1 MSDSE
6 SICSEASLGETIE
19 IVEDCLSKLSDIER
33 EKFLIFNVP
42 SADEVERRAIWS
54 KYGIQDQV
62 CTEDLAELLHR
73 LTSEERD
80 RPWFTWL
87 RWVLFGT

>member
-1 MSDSE
+1 MSDSD
-6 SICSEASLGETIE
+6 SICSEASLGDTIE
-19 IVEDCLSKLSDIER
+19 AVEECLSKLSDIER
-33 EKFLIFNVP
+33 EKFLIFCRP
-42 SADEVERRAIWS
+42 KEYEVERSALWT
-54 KYGIQDQV
+54 KYDIQEQV

-73 LTSEERD
+73 LASEERD

>member
-6 SICSEASLGETIE
+6 SVCSEASLGETIG

-33 EKFLIFNVP
+33 EKFLIFCRP
-42 SADEVERRAIWS
+42 KESEMDRLALWT

-62 CTEDLAELLHR
+62 CTEDLTELLHR
-73 LTSEERD
+73 LAGEARD